1 MEHPVAVALA
11 EAVPTLP
18 RGMGWWYEIKF
29 DGHRTVLWRD
39 SEIVRLQARSGR
51 TVTSAWMDLAVA
63 GMNSL
68 RPGTVLD
75 GEAVIY
81 NEGRVDFAAAQSR
94 AASGPVRARELAA
107 VLPASYAV
115 WDLLAH
121 PKLGDVR
128 SRPYTERRA
137 LLLDLL
143 HDVPPPIQAVPATD
157 DPDVAQ
163 DWYDTLQGQGQG
175 QGQGI
180 EGVVCKRATSPY
192 RAGRIWKKVRHSD
205 TVDADVVVG
214 YVGPASRPHRVAVRL
229 PDGSRVLSQALTA
242 RVAAEVARHVLDAGP
257 GRRARTSAGE
267 AYVTTSHGLVVEVLA
282 GTTRHAVVTVT
293 RVR

>member
-1 MEHPVAVALA
+1 MAVALA
-11 EAVPTLP
+11 EAVPKLP
-18 RGMGWWYEIKF
+18 KGPGWWYEIKF
-29 DGHRTVLWRD
+29 DGHRTVMWRD
-39 SEIVRLQARSGR
+39 AETVRMQARSGR

-63 GMNSL
+63 GLHSL

-81 NEGRVDFAAAQSR
+81 NENRIDFAAAQSR
-94 AASGPVRARELAA
+94 ANSGPARARELAA
-107 VLPASYAV
+107 LLPASYAV
-115 WDLLAH
+115 FDVLAH
-121 PKLGDVR
+121 DGQDVR
-128 SRPYTERRA
+128 GHPYTERRA

-157 DPDVAQ
+157 DPEVAQ
-163 DWYDTLQGQGQG
+163 LWYDTLRD
-175 QGQGI
+175 QGI
-180 EGVVCKRATSPY
+180 EGVVCKRASSPY
-192 RAGRIWKKVRHSD
+192 RAGHIWQKVRHSD
-205 TVDADVVVG
+205 TVDADVVG
-214 YVGPASRPHRVAVRL
+214 YVGPTARPHRVAVRL

-242 RVAAEVARHVLDAGP
+242 PIAAEVARHVAKAGP
-257 GRRARTSAGE
+257 GRRARTSGGE

>member
-1 MEHPVAVALA
+1 MEYPVAVALA

-18 RGMGWWYEIKF
+18 RGKGWWYEIKF

-39 SEIVRLQARSGR
+39 AETVRLRARSGR

-94 AASGPVRARELAA
+94 AASGPVRALELAA
-107 VLPASYAV
+107 VLPAAYAV

-121 PKLGDVR
+121 PELGDVR
-128 SRPYTERRA
+128 GHPYTERRA

-157 DPDVAQ
+157 DPEVAQ
-163 DWYDTLQGQGQG
+163 LWYDTL

-205 TVDADVVVG
+205 TVDADVV
-214 YVGPASRPHRVAVRL
+214 GPVSRPHRVAVRL

-242 RVAAEVARHVLDAGP
+242 QVAAEIARHVLNAGP

-267 AYVTTSHGLVVEVLA
+267 AYVTTSRGLVVEVLA

>member
-1 MEHPVAVALA
+1 M
-11 EAVPTLP
+11 
-18 RGMGWWYEIKF
+18 
-29 DGHRTVLWRD
+29 WRD
-39 SEIVRLQARSGR
+39 AETVRLQARSGR

-81 NEGRVDFAAAQSR
+81 NDGRVDFAAAQSR

-121 PKLGDVR
+121 PELGDVR

-163 DWYDTLQGQGQG
+163 LWYDTLQS
-175 QGQGI
+175 QGI

-192 RAGRIWKKVRHSD
+192 RAGRIWKKLRHSD
-205 TVDADVVVG
+205 TVDADVVG

-242 RVAAEVARHVLDAGP
+242 PVPAEIARHVVAAGP

-267 AYVTTSHGLVVEVLA
+267 AYVTTSRGLVVEVLA

>member
-1 MEHPVAVALA
+1 MEYPVAVALA

-18 RGMGWWYEIKF
+18 RGRGWWYEIKF

-39 SEIVRLQARSGR
+39 AETVRLQARSGR

-121 PKLGDVR
+121 PELGDVR
-128 SRPYTERRA
+128 SHPYTERRA

-163 DWYDTLQGQGQG
+163 LWYDTL

-192 RAGRIWKKVRHSD
+192 RAGRIWRVNCTSRSD
-205 TVDADVVVG
+205 
-214 YVGPASRPHRVAVRL
+214 
-229 PDGSRVLSQALTA
+229 
-242 RVAAEVARHVLDAGP
+242 P
-257 GRRARTSAGE
+257 GR
-267 AYVTTSHGLVVEVLA
+267 LI
-282 GTTRHAVVTVT
+282 AV
-293 RVR
+293 

>member
-1 MEHPVAVALA
+1 VEYPIAVALA

-18 RGMGWWYEIKF
+18 RGKGWWYEIKF
-29 DGHRTVLWRD
+29 DGHRTVMWRD
-39 SEIVRLQARSGR
+39 AETVRLQARSGR

-63 GMNSL
+63 GMNSI

-94 AASGPVRARELAA
+94 AASSPARARELAA

-121 PKLGDVR
+121 PELGDVR

-143 HDVPPPIQAVPATD
+143 HDVPPPVQAVPATD
-157 DPDVAQ
+157 DPEVAQ
-163 DWYDTLQGQGQG
+163 DWYDTL

-205 TVDADVVVG
+205 TVDAEVVG
-214 YVGPASRPHRVAVRL
+214 YVGPASRPHSVTVRL

-242 RVAAEVARHVLDAGP
+242 PVAAEVARHVLDAGP
-257 GRRARTSAGE
+257 GRSARTSAGE
-267 AYVTTSHGLVVEVLA
+267 AYVTTSRGLVVEVLA
-282 GTTRHAVVTVT
+282 GTTRHAVVTVA

>member
-1 MEHPVAVALA
+1 MQRPCRRC
-11 EAVPTLP
+11 P
-18 RGMGWWYEIKF
+18 RGKGWWYEIKF
-29 DGHRTVLWRD
+29 DGHRTILWRD
-39 SEIVRLQARSGR
+39 AETVRLQARSGR

-63 GMNSL
+63 GMASL

-121 PKLGDVR
+121 PELGDVR

-163 DWYDTLQGQGQG
+163 LWYDTLRD
-175 QGQGI
+175 QGI
-180 EGVVCKRATSPY
+180 EGVVCKCATSPY

-205 TVDADVVVG
+205 TVDADVVG

-242 RVAAEVARHVLDAGP
+242 PLAAEIARHVLDAGP
-257 GRRARTSAGE
+257 GRRARTSAGD
-267 AYVTTSHGLVVEVLA
+267 AYVTTSQGLVVEVLA
-282 GTTRHAVVTVT
+282 GTTRHSVVTVT